1 MHERIEQAFS
11 LEDRVAVITG
21 AASGI
26 GRESAIL
33 LAQAGARVVLGDI
46 NEQGLA
52 DTARTIGQNASYLR
66 TDVTDRDSIEA
77 LAQRALAISGR
88 IDIWA
93 NIAGVLIHANV
104 TDVTEEQLDRVIAV
118 NQKGVFWGCAT
129 AARIMQK
136 QRSGSIINLTSGAAD
151 GPVAG
156 VSVYGMTKSAIA
168 TLTRTLAHEMGPYG
182 VRVNAIAP
190 GFIETPMTDFRFRNP
205 DNTIDA
211 TKREEVLTLYRQGSV
226 LGLTGV
232 PSDIAFAML
241 YLASDAARFVTGQ
254 TIRPNG
260 GTSML

>member
-1 MHERIEQAFS
+1 MHERIEQLFS

-33 LAQAGARVVLGDI
+33 LSQAGARVILGDI

-52 DTARTIGQNASYLR
+52 ETARTIGQNASYLR
-66 TDVTDRDSIEA
+66 TDVADRESIEA
-77 LAQRALAISGR
+77 LAKHALAIGGR

-93 NIAGVLIHANV
+93 NVAGILRHTKVV
-104 TDVTEEQLDRVIAV
+104 DVTEEELDRVIAI
-118 NQKGVFWGCAT
+118 NLKGMFWGCAA
-129 AARIMQK
+129 AARIMQE
-136 QRSGSIINLTSGAAD
+136 QRSGCIINLTSGAAD
-151 GPVAG
+151 GPVPG

-168 TLTRTLAHEMGPYG
+168 MLTRTLAHEMGPYG

-190 GFIETPMTDFRFRNP
+190 GFIETPMTDFRFRRP
-205 DNTIDA
+205 DNTIDPV
-211 TKREEVLTLYRQGSV
+211 KREEVLALYKQGSV

-232 PSDIAFAML
+232 PGDIANAML

-254 TIRPNG
+254 TMRPNG